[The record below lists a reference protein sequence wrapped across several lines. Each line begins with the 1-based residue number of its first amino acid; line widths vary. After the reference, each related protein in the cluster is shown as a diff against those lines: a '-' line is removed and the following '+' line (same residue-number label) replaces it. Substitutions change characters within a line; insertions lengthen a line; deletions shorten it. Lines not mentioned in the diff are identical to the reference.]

1 MMQYQ
6 TLACGIKSCGNESRL
21 QHEHLKYRSS
31 ECDIE
36 IHSPEIKN
44 AEPKS
49 LRPRIPECDIETNV
63 A

>member
-21 QHEHLKYRSS
+21 QHEHLKDRSS

-49 LRPRIPECDIETNV
+49 LRP
-63 A
+63 